1 MRFGE
6 RLWPFE
12 RPLGPGCRGRGPCG
26 DRTPCCLLVGTEEV
40 LGIEPKPPIE
50 EQDTR
55 RRGATGIDGAVA
67 APSPVSNRLR
77 GVDARALQRSVGN
90 RVTGS
95 LLRSGGHRTTAGT
108 VQREPANASMPGPNS
123 TPVMPKAATDRVIFE
138 GQILSPDA
146 AITKDSLEKVA
157 NEKGMVG
164 LDGFVHRFA
173 SPGLPT
179 SVANMGPTVDPK
191 LRESIVATMNAQ
203 HNGLKAEEFA
213 YRDTFEKQ
221 ATSITLELL
230 KNSEQKINEEKARYG
245 IKTEKVGMGEMTT
258 GVSNQPELVKM
269 QGAAKLLAAEKR
281 ATKVKFDTWSTA
293 QQKVLVVSGP
303 LDIRQFVDPA
313 LTAAETS
320 TRKEYTAAEEK
331 YRKLRDDQ
339 TKLYP
344 ALAMFAGGDESAA
357 SLDMIAAAPPSLLG
371 QHMGALMIAK
381 LANIQKVRSEIG
393 GRFSIWKQPTIMQ
406 IAGKQTS
413 IKPWLG
419 KAMEDHAKLV
429 RADEASS
436 KLMWTAIA
444 VGLGLLAAIPTGG
457 SSAIAA
463 IATVAAVGGAGV
475 SAYQTYEEVQKASLQ
490 GALTGTDM
498 DKAKALSKDDPGWFW
513 LAVDVIGAV
522 GDVFGAVAA
531 FKALKGAITVARA
544 AKTPQLAPL
553 VQELKRAGLSV
564 EAQARVIK
572 ETLTAEKIAL
582 TIEDVMAVF
591 TNASKTAHDPK
602 LAKALETAA
611 ADFIKQDKVLV
622 LKNAVGTP
630 AADAEIVAFVGKHAV
645 GRRQAAEAVA
655 AFKKAMPGA
664 EGGYMASLDII
675 VSRGE
680 SSAENI
686 AMILSHE
693 LTHGH
698 QSTYAAVLEMSQYE
712 KEFQAHLVQGQFLRM
727 LPPGSVPT
735 QWQWLATASA
745 AEIET
750 RVLTMYPK
758 SFKPHGFDNNESAK
772 FILETLRG
780 KAGG

>member
-1 MRFGE
+1 MD
-6 RLWPFE
+6 PKAD
-12 RPLGPGCRGRGPCG
+12 GRVPHAREHETAGAN
-26 DRTPCCLLVGTEEV
+26 REV
-40 LGIEPKPPIE
+40 STQSLAGNK
-50 EQDTR
+50 
-55 RRGATGIDGAVA
+55 
-67 APSPVSNRLR
+67 LR
-77 GVDARALQRSVGN
+77 GVNVIALQRSIGN
-90 RVTGS
+90 RATGS
-95 LLRSGGHRTTAGT
+95 LLGSG
-108 VQREPANASMPGPNS
+108 VQRTAAGVLQRDPPNASTPGPS
-123 TPVMPKAATDRVIFE
+123 ATPAMPKAATDRVIFE

-146 AITKDSLEKVA
+146 AIMKETLEKVA
-157 NEKGMVG
+157 NDKGLVG
-164 LDGFVHRFA
+164 VDGFVHRFA

-179 SVANMGPTVDPK
+179 SVANMGPTVEPK

-203 HNGLKAEEFA
+203 HNALKSEEFT
-213 YRDTFEKQ
+213 YRETFQKQ

-230 KNSEQKINEEKARYG
+230 TNSEHKINEEKARYG

-269 QGAAKLLAAEKR
+269 QGAAKMLAAEKR
-281 ATKVKFDTWSTA
+281 ATKAKFETWSAA
-293 QQKVLVVSGP
+293 QQKVLAASGP

-313 LTAAETS
+313 LVAAETS
-320 TRKEYTAAEEK
+320 SRAAYSAAEEK
-331 YRKLRDDQ
+331 YGKLRDAQ

-357 SLDMIAAAPPSLLG
+357 SLDMIASAPPALLG
-371 QHMGALMIAK
+371 QHMGALMVEK

-419 KAMEDHAKLV
+419 KAMEDHAKQV

-444 VGLGLLAAIPTGG
+444 VGLGLLAAVPTGG
-457 SSAIAA
+457 SSALAA
-463 IATVAAVGGAGV
+463 IATVGAVGGAGV
-475 SAYQTYEEVQKASLQ
+475 SAYQSYEEVQKASLQ

-498 DKAKALSKDDPGWFW
+498 DKAKALSKDDPEWFW

-531 FKALKGAITVARA
+531 FKALKGAITVAKA
-544 AKTPQLAPL
+544 AKAPKLAPL
-553 VQELKRAGLSV
+553 VEQLKTVGLSV

-572 ETLTAEKIAL
+572 EALTAEKIAL
-582 TIEDVMAVF
+582 SIEDVMAVF

-611 ADFIKQDKVLV
+611 ADFIKKDKVLV

-630 AADAEIVAFVGKHAV
+630 AADAEIVAFVEKHSI
-645 GRRQAAEAVA
+645 GRRQAAEAA
-655 AFKKAMPGA
+655 EAFKKAMPTA
-664 EGGYMASLDII
+664 EGGYLGSLDII

-686 AMILSHE
+686 AMILAHE

-698 QSTYAAVLEMSQYE
+698 QATYAGVLEMTKYE

-727 LPPGSVPT
+727 LPDASIPEP
-735 QWQWLATASA
+735 WRWLATASA
-745 AEIET
+745 HEIET
-750 RVLTMYPK
+750 HVLKMYPS
-758 SFKPHGFDNNESAK
+758 SFKPHGFDNAESAK